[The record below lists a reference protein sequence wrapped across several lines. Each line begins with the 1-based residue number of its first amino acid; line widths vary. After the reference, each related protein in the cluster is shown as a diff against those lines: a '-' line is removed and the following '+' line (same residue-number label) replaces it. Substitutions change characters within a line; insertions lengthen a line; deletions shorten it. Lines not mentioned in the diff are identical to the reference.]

1 MHFVVLL
8 VKGDSAFEMQLNSF
22 FEYLIIQNMQ
32 LHFMMKQINNII
44 HSLKLNPMSACI
56 ICVTKYSGLIV

>member
-22 FEYLIIQNMQ
+22 FEYLTIQNMQ

-44 HSLKLNPMSACI
+44 HSLKLNPCLLVSSVLPSI
-56 ICVTKYSGLIV
+56 PD

>member
-22 FEYLIIQNMQ
+22 FEYLTIQNMQ

-44 HSLKLNPMSACI
+44 HSL
-56 ICVTKYSGLIV
+56 